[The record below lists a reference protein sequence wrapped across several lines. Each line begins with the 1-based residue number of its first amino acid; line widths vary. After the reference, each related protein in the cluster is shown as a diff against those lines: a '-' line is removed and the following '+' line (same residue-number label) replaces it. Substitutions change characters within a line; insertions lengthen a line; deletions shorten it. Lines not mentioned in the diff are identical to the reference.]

1 MDAEYRQVPAA
12 WTQSRDKRWLGGLA
26 VVFFGFFAILWGYQ
40 AVVATVEG
48 RYVYGLFYFPAA
60 VAATAMIMNA
70 PDMIR
75 ARMRSVPP
83 ARAVHFN
90 EGGVA
95 FTRSRWAR
103 WTLMTYLVAACWACL
118 AFSIGMFTRA
128 YEFPMTAGQG
138 RVFPYL
144 VGAMG
149 AYLVAYLS
157 CVLAGQIRRPRVIC
171 TPVEVIVRSTTES
184 QSVEWD
190 RIDKL
195 EPFSMSGGP
204 RHSMIS
210 MVTADGSQPKS
221 DRHYRGPFASALK
234 SPATITIKADQFD
247 VGAVPLYWFLRYYL
261 EHPEDRPELADGRA
275 VDRLLRG
282 ALVS

>member
-1 MDAEYRQVPAA
+1 MDIGYRQVPTA
-12 WTQSRDKRWLGGLA
+12 WKQSRDKRWLGGLA
-26 VVFFGFFAILWGYQ
+26 VVFFGIFAILWGYQ
-40 AVVATVEG
+40 AVVAIVEG

-60 VAATAMIMNA
+60 VAVTAVIMNT

-75 ARMRSVPP
+75 SRMRSVPS
-83 ARAVHFN
+83 ANAVHCN
-90 EGGVA
+90 KDGVA
-95 FTRSRWAR
+95 FSRSRWAR
-103 WTLMTYLVAACWACL
+103 WTLMTYLVAACWGCL
-118 AFSIGMFTRA
+118 AFSIGMFTHA

-138 RVFPYL
+138 RFFPY
-144 VGAMG
+144 VIGAMG
-149 AYLVAYLS
+149 AYLIVYLC
-157 CVLAGQIRRPRVIC
+157 CVFTGQIRSSRVIC
-171 TPVEVIVRSTTES
+171 TPFEVIVRSTTET

-210 MVTADGSQPKS
+210 MVTVDGSKPQS

-234 SPATITIKADQFD
+234 SPPTITVKADQFA

-275 VDRLLRG
+275 VDRLLSG
-282 ALVS
+282 ALVL